1 MKRLEI
7 LSIGGFSG
15 LGTSNTCLQRSQILE
30 ELGNV
35 DIVDT
40 TAKTY
45 NLHYRIRNKL
55 FQWGFSVSL
64 PDLQGSNEEICNK
77 VKNKNYDLIW
87 IDKGIIINPLTF
99 QTINRYQ
106 PNAKLVGYSPDY
118 MCYRHN
124 QTKQFLESLPYY
136 DVYVTTK
143 SYAVSKLKEMGCKD
157 VYFVGNAYQEG
168 FHKPYYLTAE
178 ERARFG
184 CLVGFIG
191 AWEQKRSDSIC
202 YLAENGIR
210 VKVWG
215 SKEWEQIAQA
225 HPNVEFA
232 GRELLDDS
240 YCKAICG
247 CEISLCFLRKKNLDL
262 QTTRSIEIPACGSM
276 MIAERT
282 SEHKILFNEDK
293 EAVFFDTNEEL
304 LKKVKY
310 YIEHEEERKAIAL
323 AGHHR
328 CVNSGYSNKGRIRN
342 IIDYVF
348 KRRNNNYCTCI

>member
-15 LGTSNTCLQRSQILE
+15 LGTSNTCLQRNRILE
-30 ELGNV
+30 EFGNV

-40 TAKTY
+40 TAKPY
-45 NLHYRIRNKL
+45 NLHYRFRNKL
-55 FQWGFSVSL
+55 FQWGFPVSL

-77 VKNKNYDLIW
+77 VKNKKYDLIW
-87 IDKGIIINPLTF
+87 IDKGIIIKSSTF
-99 QTINRYQ
+99 QSIKECQ

-124 QTKQFLESLPYY
+124 QTKQFLESLPFY

-143 SYAVSKLKEMGCKD
+143 SYAVPELKEMGCKN
-157 VYFVGNAYQEG
+157 VYFVGNAYQDG
-168 FHKPYYLTAE
+168 FHKPYQLTAE
-178 ERARFG
+178 EHARFD
-184 CLVGFIG
+184 CKVGFIG
-191 AWEQKRSDSIC
+191 AWEQERSDSIC
-202 YLAENGIR
+202 FLANNGVRI
-210 VKVWG
+210 KVWG

-225 HPNVEFA
+225 YPNIEFA
-232 GRELLDDS
+232 GRELLDES

-282 SEHKILFNEDK
+282 TEHRHLFNEDE
-293 EAVFFDTNEEL
+293 EAVFFGSNDEL
-304 LKKVKY
+304 LAKVRY
-310 YIEHEEERKAIAL
+310 YAEHENERKAIAL
-323 AGHHR
+323 AGYNR
-328 CVNSGYSNKGRIRN
+328 CISSGYSNKGRIKE
-342 IIDYVF
+342 IIEYVF
-348 KRRNNNYCTCI
+348 K